1 MSTGSD
7 TTYTI
12 SIAGKVITLTP
23 STGTAQTITIPDDLD
38 MGFDSSGADE
48 DKELRFIVQ
57 ELTPSGKRDF
67 SVTLASTGSSSERR
81 YSFMKGAGT
90 GSIALSTDPDGIVRS
105 VAYIGSGATAFPRAE
120 RRKFRFQFG
129 EPARKNRSLAGAKL
143 VVNGTEH
150 DLEDWGISSDRRYR
164 EVRTSDAVSYRY
176 RSGSAV
182 TFNLKFADGT
192 YLGYTSETK
201 ATRTLLKEDIKGA
214 LGITDVRENVT
225 SVLQDTPDAVVSTS
239 GEETVTVSVPF
250 DFHTVYDD
258 AGMSPVYDAAAKR
271 ISFEGL
277 SNSERTP
284 VVVRSNVRLRHNGG
298 ECSVELSL
306 REFRGAAETN
316 RWVLARKNLEEH
328 GTLFAFDLAG
338 ESVEA
343 EMSGGRYYR
352 FDIDVKRSGDENTTA
367 GVHGTSAHVINF
379 ASFERV
385 EGDRAW
391 SPTERL
397 AWPPNQASSVRLTYG
412 DRGSG
417 LKTTGYFFGDDEAEA
432 EVPFSREWKGVIDAG
447 NARVE
452 FDVSYS
458 GKSGSLRSPY
468 DFKVAGSWI
477 LSDGTVSDWEKKVE
491 VSTTASSGSQS
502 LMFTPPSTATGMY
515 LRYMRETNTFMGSS
529 DEITF
534 AAGDPVIRYV
544 SGGGLTQA
552 QVDARVAA
560 GVQDWAEAGNNTAIP
575 NAKLPTILTQAQ
587 VDARVATGVQN
598 WAEAGNNTT
607 IPNAKLPTILTQ
619 AQVDARVAT
628 GVQNWAEAGNAA
640 TVPTNKLPT
649 ILTEAQV
656 KAFINDIAEE
666 GNKTRWGENKL
677 PKKLDDFLDASSD
690 GGWKAEG
697 AVAAEDAFVAAAA
710 FVMPA
715 AKPSLATA
723 TAAAYE
729 QNKSIPRYTN
739 AWDIVRV
746 PASRANDVAEM
757 RYVIGE
763 STDDG
768 NFYTEIPS
776 ASWELLGT
784 SRSYRYYAVQIA
796 EKPAASTQRIESY
809 QPFEIDGGRVKI
821 TGVGSHPFLKIN
833 SGSGTGLTITS
844 SSQDKRLA
852 NPIDFDTAFDLD
864 DADKQSGILQ
874 VEATV
879 QLVNRSNNAIGFNSG
894 ATSSNAVIRS
904 QIEGFKFVSAL
915 RAATAYSA
923 TENGLLV
930 GSLDVYKGSVTLG
943 ELELYLTRGSDNTTG
958 YWFIWEGA
966 TGSDTF
972 SISVNEIDVAFI
984 HNDPGDVSGGVP
996 AKTLLDDL
1004 PAVGTYTEGQ
1014 SVYVKRG
1021 TGANQR
1027 IWEYTILGAGSAR
1040 KWVKTAGDAVLL
1052 GEVTLSNAGSA
1063 AKDTGMTIPSWGT
1076 FLTTGILILNPSNA
1090 GSFFNLD
1097 FRISDLKNLG
1107 TSAIGDNITN
1117 NNKALTHKYLYEPVN
1132 ALLDST
1138 VYFGRTTTNRLLY
1151 QTSSTDPLNPNP
1163 LFVYIS

>member
-1 MSTGSD
+1 MSNGSD

-57 ELTPSGKRDF
+57 ELSPSGKRDF

-90 GSIALSTDPDGIVRS
+90 GSITSSTDPDGIVRS

-201 ATRTLLKEDIKGA
+201 ATRTLLKEDMKGA

-239 GEETVTVSVPF
+239 GEETVSVSVPF

-271 ISFEGL
+271 ISFGGL
-277 SNSERTP
+277 SNSERTS

-306 REFRGAAETN
+306 REFRGASETN
-316 RWVLARKNLEEH
+316 KWVLARRNLEEH

-352 FDIDVKRSGDENTTA
+352 FDIDVKRSGDENATA

-385 EGDRAW
+385 EGDRRW
-391 SPTERL
+391 SPRENL

-432 EVPFSREWKGVIDAG
+432 EVPFSREWKGVIGAG

-458 GKSGSLRSPY
+458 RKSGSLRSPY

-477 LSDGTVSDWEKKVE
+477 LSDGTVSDWEEKVE

-515 LRYMRETNTFMGSS
+515 LRYMRETNTFTGSS

-560 GVQDWAEAGNNTAIP
+560 GVQDWAEAGNAATVP
-575 NAKLPTILTQAQ
+575 DAKLPTILTQAQ
-587 VDARVATGVQN
+587 VDARVVAGVQD
-598 WAEAGNNTT
+598 WAEAGNAATV
-607 IPNAKLPTILTQ
+607 PDAKLPTILTQ
-619 AQVDARVAT
+619 AQVDARVVA
-628 GVQNWAEAGNAA
+628 GVQDWAEAGNAA
-640 TVPTNKLPT
+640 TVPDAKLPT
-649 ILTEAQV
+649 ILTQAQV
-656 KAFINDIAEE
+656 DARVVAGVSNWAQDDNDERIPES
-666 GNKTRWGENKL
+666 KL
-677 PKKLDDFLDASSD
+677 PAKAESFFADATQ
-690 GGWKAEG
+690 GGWKWSTDMQVQTG
-697 AVAAEDAFVAAAA
+697 AL
-710 FVMPA
+710 PA

-723 TAAAYE
+723 AAKAYVV
-729 QNKSIPRYTN
+729 NGYRGPRYTN
-739 AWDIVRV
+739 VWDTVRV
-746 PASRANDVAEM
+746 PKGQSVTDA
-757 RYVIGE
+757 RYSIGE
-763 STDDG
+763 RDIAVAAFTNIAGS
-768 NFYTEIPS
+768 
-776 ASWELLGT
+776 SWESLGT
-784 SRSYRYYAVQIA
+784 RGAYDYYAVQIA
-796 EKPAASTQRIESY
+796 DKPADSNQFVEEFGKFT
-809 QPFEIDGGRVKI
+809 IDGDKVEI

-844 SSQDKRLA
+844 SGADKRLA

-864 DADKQSGILQ
+864 DADKRSGILQ

-879 QLVNRSNNAIGFNSG
+879 QLVSRSNNAIGFNSG
-894 ATSSNAVIRS
+894 ATSANAVIRS

-930 GSLDVYKGSVTLG
+930 GSLDIYKGSVTLG
-943 ELELYLTRGSDNTTG
+943 ELELYLTRGSDNVAG
-958 YWFIWEGA
+958 YWFVWEGA
-966 TGSDTF
+966 SGSDTF
-972 SISVNEIDVAFI
+972 SVSVNEIDVAFI
-984 HNDPGDVSGGVP
+984 HNDPGDASSAVP
-996 AKTLLDDL
+996 AKVLLDDL
-1004 PAVGTYTEGQ
+1004 PAVGTYTQGQ

-1021 TGANQR
+1021 TGANQK

-1040 KWVKTAGDAVLL
+1040 KWIKTAGDRVLFFSANMSYADGVLDL
-1052 GEVTLSNAGSA
+1052 GG
-1063 AKDTGMTIPSWGT
+1063 TIPTWAENVEFVLKDPDNFYMYNGT
-1076 FLTTGILILNPSNA
+1076 FERSKWSSLNAENPTTSSLSST
-1090 GSFFNLD
+1090 GSTL
-1097 FRISDLKNLG
+1097 RWS
-1107 TSAIGDNITN
+1107 
-1117 NNKALTHKYLYEPVN
+1117 
-1132 ALLDST
+1132 
-1138 VYFGRTTTNRLLY
+1138 FGRP
-1151 QTSSTDPLNPNP
+1151 QTSSVFAKIFLGRSRAANNNI
-1163 LFVYIS
+1163 LFRSFDITADIEPMPMIFYAV

>member
-1 MSTGSD
+1 MSNGSD

-38 MGFDSSGADE
+38 MGFDSSGADK

-90 GSIALSTDPDGIVRS
+90 GSIASTTDPDGIVRS
-105 VAYIGSGATAFPRAE
+105 VTYIGSGATAFPRAE

-129 EPARKNRSLAGAKL
+129 EPARKNRSLTGAKL

-201 ATRTLLKEDIKGA
+201 ATRTLLKEDMKGA

-239 GEETVTVSVPF
+239 GEDAVSVSVPF

-271 ISFEGL
+271 ISFGGL
-277 SNSERTP
+277 SNSERTS

-306 REFRGAAETN
+306 REFRGASETN
-316 RWVLARKNLEEH
+316 RWVLARRDLDER

-352 FDIDVKRSGDENTTA
+352 FDIDVKRSGDENATA

-385 EGDRAW
+385 EGDRRW
-391 SPTERL
+391 SPRENL

-452 FDVSYS
+452 FDLSYS

-477 LSDGTVSDWEKKVE
+477 LSDGTVSDWEEKVE

-515 LRYMRETNTFMGSS
+515 LRYMRETNTFTGSS

-575 NAKLPTILTQAQ
+575 NAKLPTILTQVQ
-587 VDARVATGVQN
+587 VDARVAAGVQD

-607 IPNAKLPTILTQ
+607 VPDAKLPTILTQ
-619 AQVDARVAT
+619 AQVDARVAA
-628 GVQNWAEAGNAA
+628 GVQDWAEAGNNT
-640 TVPTNKLPT
+640 TVPDAKLPT
-649 ILTEAQV
+649 ILTQAQV
-656 KAFINDIAEE
+656 DARVAAGVQDWAEA
-666 GNKTRWGENKL
+666 GNNTTVPDAKL
-677 PKKLDDFLDASSD
+677 PTILTQAQVDTRAKLLAKMRGVGDLPNISGYAAGDLWLVPNEAVY
-690 GGWKAEG
+690 E
-697 AVAAEDAFVAAAA
+697 AVAATEQSATLSVAGLVPTVDGDDYQLPRATFPSGITELACSNGAISVEANSGVFGHDGFDIVIGNTTYYCRYDETVAGVDTFFATGISGLAWATNALPANSYIHSRSTKPFTASGKQWSKAFAHGGIIKSVSDR
-710 FVMPA
+710 FTLDTDGKLGLNLRVM
-715 AKPSLATA
+715 TQ
-723 TAAAYE
+723 AAYD
-729 QNKSIPRYTN
+729 
-739 AWDIVRV
+739 A
-746 PASRANDVAEM
+746 
-757 RYVIGE
+757 
-763 STDDG
+763 
-768 NFYTEIPS
+768 
-776 ASWELLGT
+776 L
-784 SRSYRYYAVQIA
+784 
-796 EKPAASTQRIESY
+796 AADQR
-809 QPFEIDGGRVKI
+809 
-821 TGVGSHPFLKIN
+821 
-833 SGSGTGLTITS
+833 
-844 SSQDKRLA
+844 
-852 NPIDFDTAFDLD
+852 
-864 DADKQSGILQ
+864 
-874 VEATV
+874 
-879 QLVNRSNNAIGFNSG
+879 
-894 ATSSNAVIRS
+894 
-904 QIEGFKFVSAL
+904 
-915 RAATAYSA
+915 
-923 TENGLLV
+923 
-930 GSLDVYKGSVTLG
+930 
-943 ELELYLTRGSDNTTG
+943 
-958 YWFIWEGA
+958 
-966 TGSDTF
+966 
-972 SISVNEIDVAFI
+972 
-984 HNDPGDVSGGVP
+984 
-996 AKTLLDDL
+996 
-1004 PAVGTYTEGQ
+1004 
-1014 SVYVKRG
+1014 
-1021 TGANQR
+1021 
-1027 IWEYTILGAGSAR
+1027 
-1040 KWVKTAGDAVLL
+1040 
-1052 GEVTLSNAGSA
+1052 
-1063 AKDTGMTIPSWGT
+1063 
-1076 FLTTGILILNPSNA
+1076 TGII
-1090 GSFFNLD
+1090 F
-1097 FRISDLKNLG
+1097 
-1107 TSAIGDNITN
+1107 
-1117 NNKALTHKYLYEPVN
+1117 
-1132 ALLDST
+1132 
-1138 VYFGRTTTNRLLY
+1138 TT
-1151 QTSSTDPLNPNP
+1151 
-1163 LFVYIS
+1163 

>member
-1 MSTGSD
+1 MSNGSD

-57 ELTPSGKRDF
+57 ELSPSGKRDF

-90 GSIALSTDPDGIVRS
+90 GSIASTTDPDGIVRS
-105 VAYIGSGATAFPRAE
+105 VTYIGSGATAFPRAE

-201 ATRTLLKEDIKGA
+201 ATRTLLKEDMKGA

-225 SVLQDTPDAVVSTS
+225 SVLQDVTDATATTS
-239 GEETVTVSVPF
+239 GEVAVIVSVPF

-271 ISFEGL
+271 ISFGGL
-277 SNSERTP
+277 SNSERTS

-306 REFRGAAETN
+306 REFRGASETN
-316 RWVLARKNLEEH
+316 RWVLARRNLEEH

-343 EMSGGRYYR
+343 EISGGRYYR
-352 FDIDVKRSGDENTTA
+352 FDIDVKRSGDENATA

-385 EGDRAW
+385 EGDRRW
-391 SPTERL
+391 SPRENL

-432 EVPFSREWKGVIDAG
+432 EVPFSREWKGVIGAG

-458 GKSGSLRSPY
+458 GKSGSLRGPY

-477 LSDGTVSDWEKKVE
+477 LSDGTVSDWEEKVE

-502 LMFTPPSTATGMY
+502 LLFTPPSTATGMY
-515 LRYMRETNTFMGSS
+515 LRYMRETNTFTGSS

-552 QVDARVAA
+552 QVDARVVA
-560 GVQDWAEAGNNTAIP
+560 GVQDWAEAGNAATVP
-575 NAKLPTILTQAQ
+575 DAKLPTILTQAQ
-587 VDARVATGVQN
+587 VDARVVAGVSN
-598 WAEAGNNTT
+598 WAQDDNDER
-607 IPNAKLPTILTQ
+607 IPESKLPAKAESFFADATQ
-619 AQVDARVAT
+619 
-628 GVQNWAEAGNAA
+628 
-640 TVPTNKLPT
+640 
-649 ILTEAQV
+649 
-656 KAFINDIAEE
+656 
-666 GNKTRWGENKL
+666 
-677 PKKLDDFLDASSD
+677 
-690 GGWKAEG
+690 GGWKWSTDMQVQTG
-697 AVAAEDAFVAAAA
+697 AL
-710 FVMPA
+710 PA

-723 TAAAYE
+723 AARAYVV
-729 QNKSIPRYTN
+729 NGYRGPRYTN
-739 AWDIVRV
+739 VWDTVRV
-746 PASRANDVAEM
+746 PKGQSVTDA
-757 RYVIGE
+757 RYSIGE
-763 STDDG
+763 RDIAVAAFTNIAGS
-768 NFYTEIPS
+768 
-776 ASWELLGT
+776 SWESLGT
-784 SRSYRYYAVQIA
+784 RGAYDYYAVQIA
-796 EKPAASTQRIESY
+796 DKPADSNQFVEEFGKFT
-809 QPFEIDGGRVKI
+809 IDGDKVEI

-844 SSQDKRLA
+844 SGADKRLA

-864 DADKQSGILQ
+864 DADKRSGILQ

-894 ATSSNAVIRS
+894 ATSANAVIRA

-915 RAATAYSA
+915 RASTAYSA

-930 GSLDVYKGSVTLG
+930 GSLDIYKGNATLG
-943 ELELYLTRGSDNTTG
+943 ELELYLTRDANNVAG

-966 TGSDTF
+966 SGSDTF
-972 SISVNEIDVAFI
+972 SVSVNEIDVAFI
-984 HNDPGDVSGGVP
+984 HNDPGDASSAVP
-996 AKTLLDDL
+996 AKVLLDDL
-1004 PAVGTYTEGQ
+1004 AAVGTYTEGQ

-1021 TGANQR
+1021 TGANQK
-1027 IWEYTILGAGSAR
+1027 IWEYTILGAGASR
-1040 KWVKTAGDAVLL
+1040 KWVKTAGDDVLL
-1052 GEVTLSNAGSA
+1052 
-1063 AKDTGMTIPSWGT
+1063 
-1076 FLTTGILILNPSNA
+1076 
-1090 GSFFNLD
+1090 FN
-1097 FRISDLKNLG
+1097 G
-1107 TSAIGDNITN
+1107 NINTPN
-1117 NNKALTHKYLYEPVN
+1117 HSRPY
-1132 ALLDST
+1132 
-1138 VYFGRTTTNRLLY
+1138 TTNVVLQNWMSRIKILMIND
-1151 QTSSTDPLNPNP
+1151 SSPEQPVSIDLSRESIESLDQGTIGQFVTAAQVFIVEFQPSRYAFIGKLSGNVLAVGTWSANSNNIDFVPLT
-1163 LFVYIS
+1163 VWAE

>member
-1 MSTGSD
+1 MSNGSD

-90 GSIALSTDPDGIVRS
+90 GSITPSTDPDGIVRS
-105 VAYIGSGATAFPRAE
+105 VTYIGSGATAFPRAD
-120 RRKFRFQFG
+120 RRKFRFQFR

-201 ATRTLLKEDIKGA
+201 ATRTLLKEDMKGA

-277 SNSERTP
+277 SNSERTS

-316 RWVLARKNLEEH
+316 RWVLARRNLEEH

-352 FDIDVKRSGDENTTA
+352 FDIDVKRSGDENATA

-385 EGDRAW
+385 EGDRRW
-391 SPTERL
+391 SPRENL

-417 LKTTGYFFGDDEAEA
+417 LKTTGYFFRDDEAEA
-432 EVPFSREWKGVIDAG
+432 EVPFSREWKGVIGAG

-477 LSDGTVSDWEKKVE
+477 LSDGTVSDWEEKVE

-502 LMFTPPSTATGMY
+502 LLFTPPSTATGMY
-515 LRYMRETNTFMGSS
+515 LRYMRETNTFTGSS

-560 GVQDWAEAGNNTAIP
+560 GVQDWAEAGNNTTVP
-575 NAKLPTILTQAQ
+575 DAKLPTILTQAQ
-587 VDARVATGVQN
+587 VDARVAAKVLN
-598 WAEAGNNTT
+598 WAEDGNADR
-607 IPNAKLPTILTQ
+607 IPEAKLP
-619 AQVDARVAT
+619 R
-628 GVQNWAEAGNAA
+628 
-640 TVPTNKLPT
+640 
-649 ILTEAQV
+649 
-656 KAFINDIAEE
+656 
-666 GNKTRWGENKL
+666 
-677 PKKLDDFLDASSD
+677 KLDDLLDASSE
-690 GGWKAEG
+690 GGWKSEG
-697 AVAAEDAFVAAAA
+697 EVATENAWIFDTDEALL
-710 FVMPA
+710 A
-715 AKPSLATA
+715 AKPSLSAV
-723 TAAAYE
+723 TAAGVDYSFSATTG
-729 QNKSIPRYTN
+729 PRLTSV
-739 AWDIVRV
+739 WDVVRV
-746 PASRANDVAEM
+746 PNAELDRLSQM
-757 RYVIGE
+757 RYGIGDS
-763 STDDG
+763 STAGD
-768 NFYTEIPS
+768 FTSVPS
-776 ASWELLGT
+776 SDWEKLGT
-784 SRSYRYYAVQIA
+784 QGVYTYYAVSLA
-796 EKPAASTQRIESY
+796 NVPADAVRQVQHY
-809 QPFEIDGGRVKI
+809 QKFTIDGSKVEI

-844 SSQDKRLA
+844 SGADKRLA
-852 NPIDFDTAFDLD
+852 APVGFDTAFDLD
-864 DADKQSGILQ
+864 DTDKQSGILQ

-879 QLVNRSNNAIGFNSG
+879 QLVSRSDNTIGFNSG
-894 ATSSNAVIRS
+894 ATSANAVLVS
-904 QIEGFKFVSAL
+904 SVEGFKFVSAL
-915 RAATAYSA
+915 RASTAYSA

-930 GSLDVYKGSVTLG
+930 GSLDVYKGSATIG
-943 ELELYLTRGSDNTTG
+943 ELELYLARDSNNVAG

-966 TGSDTF
+966 SGSDTF
-972 SISVNEIDVAFI
+972 SVSVNEIDVAFI
-984 HNDPGDVSGGVP
+984 HNDPGDTSAGTP
-996 AKTLLDDL
+996 TKTILDDL

-1021 TGANQR
+1021 TGANQK
-1027 IWEYTILGAGSAR
+1027 IWEYTILGAGASR
-1040 KWVKTAGDAVLL
+1040 KWVKTAGDKVLAYNANLDL
-1052 GEVTLSNAGSA
+1052 GSYPA
-1063 AKDTGMTIPSWGT
+1063 
-1076 FLTTGILILNPSNA
+1076 TTGIVFPTWATRATFLLRDDPPANNAIRMQGFFFTRSAVMDLTAISVRDRIDTASHVLFFDFPSSRGIYLARTAANEILIGA
-1090 GSFFNLD
+1090 EGSPGETDAFP
-1097 FRISDLKNLG
+1097 
-1107 TSAIGDNITN
+1107 
-1117 NNKALTHKYLYEPVN
+1117 LTIWF
-1132 ALLDST
+1132 D
-1138 VYFGRTTTNRLLY
+1138 
-1151 QTSSTDPLNPNP
+1151 
-1163 LFVYIS
+1163 